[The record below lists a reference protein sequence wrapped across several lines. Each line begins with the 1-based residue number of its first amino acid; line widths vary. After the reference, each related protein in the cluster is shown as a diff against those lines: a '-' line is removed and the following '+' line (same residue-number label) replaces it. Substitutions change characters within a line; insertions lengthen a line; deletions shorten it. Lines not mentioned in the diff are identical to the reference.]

1 MQWSIALCASAS
13 SPDLGS
19 VHSDLLNQTD
29 RCIAFDYTV
38 VNSYTLL
45 VKDIVYSRSTVRVL
59 ARMPRKHADRIRN
72 KIQAYARNP
81 ASQANN
87 IARLQ
92 ARDNLLRLRVGDW
105 RVVMHDADALEILH
119 IARRGSVLRSECM
132 TDTVT
137 ITKAE
142 YERLCALQEDL
153 ADIQAALTV
162 QAKIAA
168 GSEELVPAEVA
179 DRIIDGDPPL
189 RVWREYRDLTQS
201 ALARASKTSRIQI
214 VDIEAGR
221 ATGSVQ
227 TLRRLADAL
236 QVSVDDIVPA

>member
-1 MQWSIALCASAS
+1 
-13 SPDLGS
+13 
-19 VHSDLLNQTD
+19 
-29 RCIAFDYTV
+29 
-38 VNSYTLL
+38 
-45 VKDIVYSRSTVRVL
+45 
-59 ARMPRKHADRIRN
+59 
-72 KIQAYARNP
+72 
-81 ASQANN
+81 
-87 IARLQ
+87 
-92 ARDNLLRLRVGDW
+92 
-105 RVVMHDADALEILH
+105 
-119 IARRGSVLRSECM
+119 M

-162 QAKIAA
+162 QAQIAA